1 MNEGLN
7 KDDLEEGKFYALLGS
22 AGTGKSTILRH
33 LSMEPNFIKLTS
45 TTGISAVNLA
55 GESSSVTTINSALK
69 YFDTASLKDGIR
81 DGSIITNLK
90 KIAKYYK
97 FLAVDEVSMLN
108 SLELD
113 LIVYAIHK
121 VNENAKRKLGLLLT
135 GDIHQLAPVGSF
147 QQDGETK
154 SFGKPFFLASSWP
167 SFKCF
172 YLTEIKRQTDKEFLQ
187 ALSHLKR
194 GEANKCVDW
203 FLENV
208 EFDPYIDREFKG
220 TTLFSLNKSV
230 DEFNLK
236 ALAKLTTEA
245 RSYKRVVDGKAGALL
260 PSVPEVVDLKVG
272 SLVTILSNNWKKGYA
287 NGDLAHVMEFF
298 GDKVKVDLLRNGEE
312 KIIEYN
318 SILNENSTGKT
329 IGTIRYLPLRL
340 ASAITTNRAQGLS
353 LDSVQIKLTG
363 DDLTF
368 MSRLHG
374 ALYTAISRCKTKE
387 GLRVV
392 GTRASFI
399 KACKFDDIY
408 KQMIY

>member
-1 MNEGLN
+1 MEVE
-7 KDDLEEGKFYALLGS
+7 DLEEGGLYALLGS
-22 AGTGKSTILRH
+22 AGSGKSFTLKK
-33 LSMEPNFIKLTS
+33 LMEVPNLIKATS

-55 GESSSVTTINSALK
+55 GENTSVTTINSALK
-69 YFDTASLKDGIR
+69 YFDAESLKRGII
-81 DGSIITNLK
+81 DKSVTENIK
-90 KIAKYYK
+90 KIAKYYS
-97 FLAVDEVSMLN
+97 FIAIDEISMM
-108 SLELD
+108 SSTELD
-113 LIVYAIHK
+113 LIVYAVSL
-121 VNENAKRKLGLLLT
+121 VNQQLKGRKLGILVV

-147 QQDGETK
+147 VTDGETK
-154 SFGKPFFLASSWP
+154 SFGKPFFLASSWS

-194 GEANKCVDW
+194 GEVNECVDW

-236 ALAKLTTEA
+236 ALAKLNTEA

-260 PSVPEVVDLKVG
+260 SSVPEIVDLKIG

-287 NGDLAHVMEFF
+287 NGDLAYVMEFF
-298 GDKVKVDLLRNGEE
+298 GDKVKVELLRNQEE

-340 ASAITTNRAQGLS
+340 ASAITTNRSQGLS
-353 LDSVQIKLTG
+353 LDFVQIKLTG

-387 GLRVV
+387 GLRIV

-399 KACKFDDIY
+399 KASKFDEVY

>member
-1 MNEGLN
+1 MEVE
-7 KDDLEEGKFYALLGS
+7 DLEEGGLYALLGS
-22 AGTGKSTILRH
+22 AGSGKSYTLKK
-33 LSMEPNFIKLTS
+33 LMEVPNLIKATS

-55 GESSSVTTINSALK
+55 GENTSVTTINSALK
-69 YFDTASLKDGIR
+69 YFDAESLKRGII
-81 DGSIITNLK
+81 DKSVTENLK
-90 KIAKYYK
+90 KIAKYYR
-97 FLAVDEVSMLN
+97 FIAIDEISMM
-108 SLELD
+108 SSTELD
-113 LIVYAIHK
+113 LIVYAVSL
-121 VNENAKRKLGLLLT
+121 VNQQLKGRKLGILVV

-147 QQDGETK
+147 VTEGETK
-154 SFGKPFFLASSWP
+154 SFGKPFFLASSWS

-172 YLTEIKRQTDKEFLQ
+172 YLTEIMRQTDKGFLK

-194 GEANKCVDW
+194 GEVNECVDW

-236 ALAKLTTEA
+236 ALAKLDTEL
-245 RSYKRVVDGKAGALL
+245 RSYKRVVEGKAGPLL
-260 PSVPEVVDLKVG
+260 SNVPEIVDLKIG

-287 NGDLAHVMEFF
+287 NGDLAYVMEFF
-298 GDKVKVDLLRNGEE
+298 GDKVKVELLRNSEE

-340 ASAITTNRAQGLS
+340 ASAITTNRSQGLS
-353 LDSVQIKLTG
+353 LDFVQIKLTG
-363 DDLTF
+363 DDLNF

-374 ALYTAISRCKTKE
+374 ALYTAISRCRTKE
-387 GLRVV
+387 GLRIV

-399 KACKFDDIY
+399 KACKFDEVY

>member
-1 MNEGLN
+1 MEVE
-7 KDDLEEGKFYALLGS
+7 DLEEGGLYALLGS
-22 AGTGKSTILRH
+22 AGSGKSYTLKK
-33 LSMEPNFIKLTS
+33 LMEVPNLIKATS

-55 GESSSVTTINSALK
+55 GENTSVTTINSALK
-69 YFDTASLKDGIR
+69 YFDAESLKRGII
-81 DGSIITNLK
+81 DKSVTENLK
-90 KIAKYYK
+90 KIAKYYR
-97 FLAVDEVSMLN
+97 FIAIDEISMM
-108 SLELD
+108 SSTELD
-113 LIVYAIHK
+113 LIVYAVSL
-121 VNENAKRKLGLLLT
+121 VNQQLKGRKLGILVV

-147 QQDGETK
+147 VTEGETK
-154 SFGKPFFLASSWP
+154 SFGKPFFLASSWS

-194 GEANKCVDW
+194 GEVNECVDW

-236 ALAKLTTEA
+236 ALAKLDTEL
-245 RSYKRVVDGKAGALL
+245 RSYKRVVEGKAGPLL
-260 PSVPEVVDLKVG
+260 SNVPEIVDLKIG

-287 NGDLAHVMEFF
+287 NGDLAYVMEFF
-298 GDKVKVDLLRNGEE
+298 GDKVKVELLRNGEE

-329 IGTIRYLPLRL
+329 IGTIKYIPLRL
-340 ASAITTNRAQGLS
+340 ANSITVNRSQGLS
-353 LDSVQIKLTG
+353 LDAVQINLTR
-363 DDLTF
+363 DDLNF

-374 ALYTAISRCKTKE
+374 SLYTAVSRCRTKQ
-387 GLRVV
+387 GLRIV

-399 KACKFDDIY
+399 KACKFDEVY